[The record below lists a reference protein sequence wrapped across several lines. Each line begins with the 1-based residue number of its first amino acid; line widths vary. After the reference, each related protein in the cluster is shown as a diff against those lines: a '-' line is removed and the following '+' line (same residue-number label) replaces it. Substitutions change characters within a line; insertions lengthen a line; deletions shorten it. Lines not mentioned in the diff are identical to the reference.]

1 MAHLPNIPSIP
12 RPNIAMPA
20 LHMPQV
26 SMPSIPTPSMIQM
39 PSMPARLEVLRTPGK
54 FLANNRPRMP
64 KFDIS
69 RSIDSLKNYMP
80 SYRANQPAQP
90 EAIPEEPPMEG
101 QSNEAPVVQPR
112 AQAAPSL
119 VSASSEASFFTLYVI
134 SIWDSI

>member
-1 MAHLPNIPSIP
+1 MAHMPNLPSIP

-20 LHMPQV
+20 IHMPTV
-26 SMPSIPTPSMIQM
+26 NMPTIPTPSMPSI

-80 SYRANQPAQP
+80 ASYRANRTTVP
-90 EAIPEEPPMEG
+90 EAIPEEAPMDG
-101 QSNEAPVVQPR
+101 QSNEVPVEQPR
-112 AQAAPSL
+112 A
-119 VSASSEASFFTLYVI
+119 
-134 SIWDSI
+134 